1 MQVLDTNGVDK
12 LKDVIGVA
20 SGLHHSVALKKD
32 GTVVTWGYNAHGQL
46 GLGDKVQ
53 RSYAE
58 KVKGV
63 GGKDYLS
70 RNKKD

>member
-1 MQVLDTNGVDK
+1 M
-12 LKDVIGVA
+12 A
-20 SGLHHSVALKKD
+20 D
-32 GTVVTWGYNAHGQL
+32 GTVYAWGYNAHGQL
-46 GLGDKVQ
+46 GQGDKVQ

>member
-1 MQVLDTNGVDK
+1 MGIKNREKLTGAIQITAGLYNG
-12 LKDVIGVA
+12 A
-20 SGLHHSVALKKD
+20 ALMAD
-32 GTVVTWGYNAHGQL
+32 GTVYTWGYNAHGQL